1 MHDAGSGENMNPK
14 KINIITLGCS
24 KNVVDSEKLIR
35 QLDAGGYSVVFDQS
49 DNTAGTVIINTCGF
63 INDAREESV
72 DTILQYAREKESGN
86 IESLYVIGCLSER
99 YMDDLKSEIPEVTR
113 YFGVNSMTDILK
125 ELKTGT
131 RKELLTERTLT
142 GPGHY
147 AYLKVSEGCDRK
159 CSFCAIPSIRGKHV
173 SRPIDELAEESG
185 KLYST
190 GVKELILIA
199 QDLTYYGRDLYRKQA
214 LTELVREI
222 IKRADFDWIRLHYLY
237 PAGFPAD
244 ILDLI
249 RDNPQICRYI
259 DIPIQHIT
267 DNMLGSMKRSHDRKE
282 TIRLLETIRATLPDA
297 AIRTTIITGYPG
309 ETEDDFRYLKDF
321 ITDFRFDRLGVF
333 AYSHEEDTFAFKH
346 YPDDIPESVKQDRVS
361 ELMAIQQDISEE
373 LNRKLIGRVMKTII
387 DRREGEFSIGRTE
400 YDSPE
405 VDQEVLIPSE
415 YGLVPGDFYNIRVTG
430 TTEFDLYG
438 VPDNHQL

>member
-1 MHDAGSGENMNPK
+1 MNPK

-72 DTILQYAREKESGN
+72 DTILQFARERESGN
-86 IESLYVIGCLSER
+86 IENLYVMGCLSER

-125 ELKTGT
+125 ELKTGM
-131 RKELLTERTLT
+131 RKDLLTERTLT

-147 AYLKVSEGCDRK
+147 AYLKISEGCNRK
-159 CSFCAIPSIRGKHV
+159 CSFCAIPAIRGKHV
-173 SRPIDELAEESG
+173 SRPIVELTEEAG
-185 KLYST
+185 KLYSS

-199 QDLTYYGRDLYRKQA
+199 QDLTWYGRDLYRKQA

-222 IKRADFDWIRLHYLY
+222 IERVNFDWIRLHYLY
-237 PAGFPAD
+237 PAGFLAD
-244 ILDLI
+244 ILYLI

-267 DNMLGSMKRSHDRKE
+267 DNMLGSMKRSHNRKE
-282 TIRLLETIRATLPDA
+282 TIRLLETIRAALPDA

-321 ITDFRFDRLGVF
+321 ISDFRFDRLGVF
-333 AYSHEEDTFAFKH
+333 AYSHEEDTYAYKH
-346 YPDDIPESVKQDRVS
+346 YRDDIPETVKHDRVS

-373 LNRKLIGRVMKTII
+373 LNSKFIGRVMKTII
-387 DRREGEFSIGRTE
+387 DRREGEYSIGRTE

-405 VDQEVLIPSE
+405 VDQEVLIPSM
-415 YGLVPGDFYNIRVTG
+415 YRLRPGNFYNIRITES
-430 TTEFDLYG
+430 TEFDLYG
-438 VPDNHQL
+438 IPDSHPHEGVSEA